1 MLKCIVIDDEE
12 LARKLI
18 ESYIKKLDF
27 LELAGSFEN
36 PLEAIAVQ
44 KRSDVVF

>member
-1 MLKCIVIDDEE
+1 MYCIDDEE

-27 LELAGSFEN
+27 LELAGSFQKT
-36 PLEAIAVQ
+36 LEAIAVQ
-44 KRSDVVF
+44 KRSALMVF